1 MPAQTDIFS
10 LYGGDVKLEFESG
23 RHIYLANGQKVE
35 SITGILKVI
44 SKNALIYWAVNMACE
59 YMSKNITPGV
69 ALDELQIAS
78 LLDGAK
84 KAHRTKSTDAAT
96 TGTMIHDW
104 ISKHL
109 KGQNPP
115 LPVNE
120 KIKNACQAFLRFEEE
135 HKIQVIDSERKVF
148 SKKLNVAGTCDFYG
162 TYEGEPVVADIKTGS
177 AIYPEA
183 ILQTAGYDICLN
195 EEDGTEFKYHLVI
208 NCSKDGVLTYHL
220 SDKVEENKKGFR
232 AAVDLCRAITD
243 ATKQLKESKV

>member
-1 MPAQTDIFS
+1 MVMSETYN
-10 LYGGDVKLEFESG
+10 LYGGQLQLNFDPGK
-23 RHIYLANGQKVE
+23 HIYTVGNEKVE
-35 SITGILKVI
+35 SITGILKII
-44 SKNALIYWAVNMACE
+44 SKPALIYWAVGLAGDHVRANL
-59 YMSKNITPGV
+59 TPGV
-69 ALDELQIAS
+69 ALDELGIEN
-78 LLDGAK
+78 LVEGLK
-84 KAHRTKSTDAAT
+84 KAHRNISTNAAT